1 MSHHI
6 WNMKESDINDNL
18 VTFSTMQH
26 IRLKIKQEKKV
37 LSYFQEG
44 LSSFLFH
51 FYTVKSCYL
60 FGWALIVISKV
71 LWVTG
76 EQTSAPHHVCG
87 RQGKKGGFV
96 LKCSSQLTS
105 QILQTSQLEGFILR
119 VSACLALSL
128 IKRLI

>member
-26 IRLKIKQEKKV
+26 IRLKIKQEKKI

-51 FYTVKSCYL
+51 FCTVKSCYL
-60 FGWALIVISKV
+60 FRWALIVISKV

-76 EQTSAPHHVCG
+76 EQTSTPTRSMGDREGREGVC
-87 RQGKKGGFV
+87 
-96 LKCSSQLTS
+96 
-105 QILQTSQLEGFILR
+105 
-119 VSACLALSL
+119 
-128 IKRLI
+128 